1 MKPSTLFA
9 AVAAAILV
17 TGLVAAAGWSLA
29 GPALQAAAIGH
40 AGLLGLL
47 PLAAA
52 AAVMLLA
59 RRRRRRGKPS

>member
-1 MKPSTLFA
+1 MRPPALFA
-9 AVAAAILV
+9 AVAAAILI

-29 GPALQAAAIGH
+29 SPALQAMAIH
-40 AGLLGLL
+40 NAELLALL

-59 RRRRRRGKPS
+59 RRRGGKPS